1 MFLNIDDIPRKRR
14 SRANR
19 HKTLPITAAELGSVP
34 ESEVISMMSYRF
46 KTGHYEMRDSK
57 ADSGILSGSSDLE
70 GYDSARSDSLSM
82 DAELN
87 EDDPARLETAV
98 P

>member
-1 MFLNIDDIPRKRR
+1 
-14 SRANR
+14 
-19 HKTLPITAAELGSVP
+19 
-34 ESEVISMMSYRF
+34 MMSYRF

-87 EDDPARLETAV
+87 SQI
-98 P
+98 